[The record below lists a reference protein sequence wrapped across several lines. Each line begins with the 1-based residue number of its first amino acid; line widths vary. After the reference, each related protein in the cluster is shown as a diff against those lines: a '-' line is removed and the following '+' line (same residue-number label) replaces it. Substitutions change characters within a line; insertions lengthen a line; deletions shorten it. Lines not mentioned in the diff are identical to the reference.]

1 MMRVLLLITLILSTI
16 VSANEYKDKDFWQD
30 IEALKKESQLK
41 EEQNFYESLS
51 RHEAFEKERFA
62 YDVFRFDDNKDSFTF
77 QYIQTWVIF
86 LIVMLLVMSGV
97 YLAYLQFKLDEKKA
111 LAQLEIQRLLARNA
125 ATQPPPGT
133 SADDGETSLEVSTS
147 GIKITSSVI
156 GLVVLAMSFAFFY
169 MYVLHVYELKITPY

>member
-1 MMRVLLLITLILSTI
+1 MRFLLLITLFLTAI
-16 VSANEYKDKDFWQD
+16 VSANEHKDKDFWQD
-30 IEALKKESQLK
+30 IEALKKESELK
-41 EEQNFYESLS
+41 EAQNYYESLL

-77 QYIQTWVIF
+77 QNIQTWVIF
-86 LIVMLLVMSGV
+86 VIVMLLVISGV

-111 LAQLEIQRLLARNA
+111 LAQLEIQKLLARNS
-125 ATQPPPGT
+125 ATELQLGT
-133 SADDGETSLEVSTS
+133 SAGNGENSLEVSIS

-169 MYVLHVYELKITPY
+169 MYVLHVYDLKVTAY